1 MLKLYDT
8 LTREKRPF
16 VPLEPGKVRMYVCGP
31 TVYAEPHIGNF
42 RLFVMGDIVRRWLEY
57 RGYDVF
63 YVMNITD
70 IDDKTIRDSGREGV
84 SLKEFTER
92 YTRVFLQGLD
102 RMNIKRAT
110 LYPKATE
117 HIDDM
122 IRFIEGLLKK
132 GLAYV
137 ASDGVYYD
145 IDKFPGYGKL
155 SRIDLSKVRKTERML
170 ADEYDKESPQ
180 DFALW
185 KRSTPEELERGIY
198 YDSPWGPGRPG
209 WHIECSVMSQKYL
222 GETLDIHMGGEDLIF
237 PHHENEIA
245 QSEGLTGKPFV
256 RYWLHVAFLRIRG
269 EKMSKSLGN
278 IIRISEALREYSPD
292 ALRYFYLSAHY
303 RRQIDYTDEVMEG
316 AEAAVKRLGNTLSIV
331 EDALRQPDVKLSYG
345 AEEERFLREVKA
357 LRLRFEA
364 SMDDD
369 LDTHG
374 ALDALHA
381 MSRTLN
387 TYAEGRPNK
396 GVLLK
401 GYETYR
407 GLLNALGLLERRAE
421 ASELL
426 GKALSVL
433 IGVRERL
440 RAERRYDLS
449 DWIREELQGVGIIL
463 EDTPKGTRWRIE
475 T

>member
-1 MLKLYDT
+1 MKLYDT

-16 VPLEPGKVRMYVCGP
+16 IPLEPGRVRMYVCGP

-42 RLFVMGDIVRRWLEY
+42 RVFVMGDVVRRWLEY

-84 SLKEFTER
+84 TLKEFTER
-92 YTRVFLQGLD
+92 YTRLFLQGLE

-122 IRFIEGLLKK
+122 IRFIEGLLEK

-155 SRIDLSKVRKTERML
+155 SRIDLSKVRRTERML

-185 KRSTPEELERGIY
+185 KRSTPEELRRGIY

-256 RYWLHVAFLRIRG
+256 RYWLHVAFLKIRG

-278 IIRISEALREYSPD
+278 IIRISEALRDYSPD

-303 RRQIDYTDEVMEG
+303 RRQIDYTDEVMEA

-331 EDALRQPDVKLSYG
+331 EDALRQPEEKLSYG
-345 AEEERFLREVKA
+345 DEEQRFLEEIKT
-357 LRLRFEA
+357 LRHRFEA

-374 ALDALHA
+374 AIDALHA
-381 MSRTLN
+381 ISKTLN

-396 GVLLK
+396 GILLR
-401 GYETYR
+401 GYEVYR
-407 GLLNALGLLERRAE
+407 RLLSTLGLLERRGGE
-421 ASELL
+421 GELL
-426 GKALSVL
+426 ERALNL
-433 IGVRERL
+433 IVEVRERL
-440 RAERRYDLS
+440 RAERRYELS
-449 DWIREELQGVGIIL
+449 DWIREELRGIGVIL
-463 EDTPKGTRWRIE
+463 EDTAKGTRWRIE
-475 T
+475 A

>member
-1 MLKLYDT
+1 LLKLYDT

-42 RLFVMGDIVRRWLEY
+42 RVFIMGDVVRRWLEY
-57 RGYDVF
+57 KGYDVF

-84 SLKEFTER
+84 TLKEFTER
-92 YTRVFLQGLD
+92 YTKVFLQGLD

-122 IRFIEGLLKK
+122 IKFIEGLLKK

-170 ADEYDKESPQ
+170 TDEYDKESPQ

-185 KRSTPEELERGIY
+185 KRSTPEELRRGIY

-256 RYWLHVAFLRIRG
+256 RYWLHVAFLKIRG

-316 AEAAVKRLGNTLSIV
+316 AEAAVRRLGNTLSIV
-331 EDALRQPDVKLSYG
+331 EDALRQPEEKLGYDD
-345 AEEERFLREVKA
+345 EEQRFLEEIKT
-357 LRLRFEA
+357 LKHRFEA

-374 ALDALHA
+374 AIDALHA
-381 MSRTLN
+381 MSKTLN

-396 GVLLK
+396 GVLLR

-407 GLLNALGLLERRAE
+407 RLLSTLGLLERREE
-421 ASELL
+421 AGELL
-426 GKALSVL
+426 ERALNL
-433 IGVRERL
+433 IVEVRERL
-440 RAERRYDLS
+440 RAERRYELS
-449 DWIREELQGVGIIL
+449 DWIREELRSIGVIL

-475 T
+475 A

>member
-1 MLKLYDT
+1 LKLYDT

-16 VPLEPGKVRMYVCGP
+16 IPLEPGTVRMYVCGP

-42 RLFVMGDIVRRWLEY
+42 RVFVMGDVVRRWLEY

-84 SLKEFTER
+84 TLKEFTER
-92 YTRVFLQGLD
+92 YTRIFLQGLD

-117 HIDDM
+117 HIEDM

-145 IDKFPGYGKL
+145 IDKFPEYGKL

-185 KRSTPEELERGIY
+185 KRSTPEELQRGIY
-198 YDSPWGPGRPG
+198 YNSPWGPGRPG

-256 RYWLHVAFLRIRG
+256 RYWLHVAFLKIRG

-278 IIRISEALREYSPD
+278 IIRISEALRDYSPD

-316 AEAAVKRLGNTLSIV
+316 AEAAVRRLGNTLSIV
-331 EDALRQPDVKLSYG
+331 EDALRQPDAKLSYSN
-345 AEEERFLREVKA
+345 EEQRFLSEIKTLKRS
-357 LRLRFEA
+357 FEA

-387 TYAEGRPNK
+387 AYAEGRPNK

-401 GYETYR
+401 GYETYKT
-407 GLLNALGLLERRAE
+407 LLNTLGLLERRAE
-421 ASELL
+421 AGALL
-426 GKALSVL
+426 QRA
-433 IGVRERL
+433 IGVVAEVREKL

-449 DWIREELQGVGIIL
+449 DWIREELRGIGVIL

-475 T
+475 A

>member
-1 MLKLYDT
+1 LLKLYDT

-92 YTRVFLQGLD
+92 YTRIFLQGLD

-331 EDALRQPDVKLSYG
+331 EDALRQPDVKLGYG

>member
-1 MLKLYDT
+1 MLYDT
-8 LTREKRPF
+8 LTREKRAF
-16 VPLEPGKVRMYVCGP
+16 VPLEPGRVRMYVCGP

-42 RLFVMGDIVRRWLEY
+42 RVFVVGDIVRRWLEY

-84 SLKEFTER
+84 SLQEFTER
-92 YTRVFLQGLD
+92 YTKVFLEGLD
-102 RMNIKRAT
+102 RMDIKRAT

-117 HIDDM
+117 HIEDM
-122 IRFIEGLLKK
+122 IGFIEGLLKK
-132 GLAYV
+132 GLAYL

-145 IDKFPGYGKL
+145 IDKFPEYGKL
-155 SRIDLSKVRKTERML
+155 SRIDLSRVRKTERML
-170 ADEYDKESPQ
+170 ADEYDKESPH

-185 KRSTPEELERGIY
+185 KRSTEEELRRGIY
-198 YDSPWGPGRPG
+198 YESPWGPGRPG

-245 QSEGLTGKPFV
+245 QSEGLTGKTFV
-256 RYWLHVAFLRIRG
+256 RYWLHVAFLKIMG

-278 IIRISEALREYSPD
+278 IIRISEALSDYSAD

-303 RRQIDYTDEVMEG
+303 RRQIDYTEEVMEG

-331 EDALRQPDVKLSYG
+331 ENALRQQEEKLSYG
-345 AEEERFLREVKA
+345 DEERRFLGEIETLKQK
-357 LRLRFEA
+357 FEA

-381 MSRTLN
+381 ISRTLN
-387 TYAEGRPNK
+387 TYAEGKPNK

-401 GYETYR
+401 AYETYR
-407 GLLNALGLLERRAE
+407 RLLNPLGLLERRVDAG
-421 ASELL
+421 ELL
-426 GKALSVL
+426 EKAIS
-433 IGVRERL
+433 IIAGVREML
-440 RAERRYDLS
+440 RVERRYDLS
-449 DWIREELQGVGIIL
+449 DWIREELKEIGVIL
-463 EDTPKGTRWRIE
+463 EDTPKGARWRIE
-475 T
+475 V

>member
-42 RLFVMGDIVRRWLEY
+42 RVFVMGDVVRRWLEY

-84 SLKEFTER
+84 TLKEFTER
-92 YTRVFLQGLD
+92 YTRIFLQGLD

-122 IRFIEGLLKK
+122 IKFIEGLLKK

-185 KRSTPEELERGIY
+185 KRSTPEELRRGIY

-278 IIRISEALREYSPD
+278 IIRISEALRDYSPD

-316 AEAAVKRLGNTLSIV
+316 AEAAVRRLGNTLSIV
-331 EDALRQPDVKLSYG
+331 EDALRQPEEKLSYDD
-345 AEEERFLREVKA
+345 EEQRFLEEIKT
-357 LRLRFEA
+357 LKHRFEA

-374 ALDALHA
+374 AINALHA
-381 MSRTLN
+381 MSKTLN

-396 GVLLK
+396 GVLLR
-401 GYETYR
+401 GYEVYR
-407 GLLNALGLLERRAE
+407 RLLSTLGLLERREE
-421 ASELL
+421 AGELL
-426 GKALSVL
+426 ERALNL
-433 IGVRERL
+433 IVEVRERL
-440 RAERRYDLS
+440 RAERRYELS
-449 DWIREELQGVGIIL
+449 DWIREELRSIGVIL

-475 T
+475 A

>member
-1 MLKLYDT
+1 
-8 LTREKRPF
+8 
-16 VPLEPGKVRMYVCGP
+16 MYVCGP

-42 RLFVMGDIVRRWLEY
+42 RVFIMGDVVRRWLEY
-57 RGYDVF
+57 KGYDVF

-84 SLKEFTER
+84 TLKEFTER
-92 YTRVFLQGLD
+92 YTKVFLQGLD

-122 IRFIEGLLKK
+122 IKFIEGLLKK

-145 IDKFPGYGKL
+145 IDKFPEYGKL

-185 KRSTPEELERGIY
+185 KRSTPEELRRGIY

-256 RYWLHVAFLRIRG
+256 RYWLHVAFLKIRG

-316 AEAAVKRLGNTLSIV
+316 AEAAVRRLGNTLSIV
-331 EDALRQPDVKLSYG
+331 EDALRQPEEKLGYDD
-345 AEEERFLREVKA
+345 EEQRFLEEIKT
-357 LRLRFEA
+357 LKHRFEA

-374 ALDALHA
+374 AIDALHA
-381 MSRTLN
+381 MSKTLN

-396 GVLLK
+396 GVLLR

-407 GLLNALGLLERRAE
+407 RLLSTLGLLERREE
-421 ASELL
+421 AGELL
-426 GKALSVL
+426 ERALNL
-433 IGVRERL
+433 IVEVRERL
-440 RAERRYDLS
+440 RAERRYELS
-449 DWIREELQGVGIIL
+449 DWIREELRSIGVIL

-475 T
+475 A

>member
-1 MLKLYDT
+1 LLKLYDT

-331 EDALRQPDVKLSYG
+331 EDALRQPDVKLGYG

>member
-16 VPLEPGKVRMYVCGP
+16 VPLEPGRVRMYVCGP

-42 RLFVMGDIVRRWLEY
+42 RVFVMGDIVRRWLEY

-122 IRFIEGLLKK
+122 IKFIEGLLKK

-170 ADEYDKESPQ
+170 ADEYDKEAPQ

-278 IIRISEALREYSPD
+278 IIRIGEALREYSPD

-331 EDALRQPDVKLSYG
+331 EDALRQPDAKLSYG
-345 AEEERFLREVKA
+345 ADEERFLREVKA

-369 LDTHG
+369 LDAHG

-381 MSRTLN
+381 LSRTLN

-407 GLLNALGLLERRAE
+407 GLLNTLGLLERRAE
-421 ASELL
+421 TPELL
-426 GKALSVL
+426 EKALAVL
-433 IGVRERL
+433 IEVRERL

-449 DWIREELQGVGIIL
+449 DWIREELQGVGIVL

>member
-1 MLKLYDT
+1 MLYDT
-8 LTREKRPF
+8 LNREKRAF
-16 VPLEPGKVRMYVCGP
+16 VPVEPGRVRMYVCGP

-42 RLFVMGDIVRRWLEY
+42 RVFVMGDLVRRWLEY

-102 RMNIKRAT
+102 RLNIKRAT

-122 IRFIEGLLKK
+122 IGFIEGLLKK
-132 GLAYV
+132 GLAYL
-137 ASDGVYYD
+137 ASDGIYYD
-145 IDKFPGYGKL
+145 IDKFPEYGKL

-185 KRSTPEELERGIY
+185 KRSTPEELRRGIY
-198 YDSPWGPGRPG
+198 YNSPWGPGRPG

-256 RYWLHVAFLRIRG
+256 RYWLHVAFLKIRG

-278 IIRISEALREYSPD
+278 IIRISEALRGYSAD

-303 RRQIDYTDEVMEG
+303 RRQIDYTEEVMEG
-316 AEAAVKRLGNTLSIV
+316 AEAAVRRLGNALTIV
-331 EDALRQPDVKLSYG
+331 EDALRQQEEKLSYG
-345 AEEERFLREVKA
+345 DEERRFLKDIQT
-357 LRLRFEA
+357 LRLEFEA

-387 TYAEGRPNK
+387 TYAEERPNK

-401 GYETYR
+401 AYETYR
-407 GLLNALGLLERRAE
+407 RLLNTLGLLERRVEAGELLEKALGIVAE
-421 ASELL
+421 A
-426 GKALSVL
+426 
-433 IGVRERL
+433 REKL

-449 DWIREELQGVGIIL
+449 DWIREELRGMGVIL
-463 EDTPKGTRWRIE
+463 EDTPRGTRWRIE

>member
-1 MLKLYDT
+1 MKLYDT

-16 VPLEPGKVRMYVCGP
+16 IPLEPGKVRMYVCGP

-42 RLFVMGDIVRRWLEY
+42 RVFVMGDVVRRWLEY

-84 SLKEFTER
+84 TLKEFTER
-92 YTRVFLQGLD
+92 YTRIFLQGLD

-117 HIDDM
+117 HIEDM

-145 IDKFPGYGKL
+145 IDKFPEYGKL

-185 KRSTPEELERGIY
+185 KRSTPEELQRGIY
-198 YDSPWGPGRPG
+198 YNSPWGPGRPG

-256 RYWLHVAFLRIRG
+256 RYWLHVAFLKIRG

-278 IIRISEALREYSPD
+278 IIRISEALRDYSPD

-316 AEAAVKRLGNTLSIV
+316 AEAAVRRLGNTLSIV
-331 EDALRQPDVKLSYG
+331 EDALRQPDAKLSYSN
-345 AEEERFLREVKA
+345 EEQRFLSEIKTLKRS
-357 LRLRFEA
+357 FEA

-387 TYAEGRPNK
+387 AYAEGRPNK

-401 GYETYR
+401 GYETYKT
-407 GLLNALGLLERRAE
+407 LLNTLGLLERRAE
-421 ASELL
+421 AGALL
-426 GKALSVL
+426 QRA
-433 IGVRERL
+433 IGVVAEVREKL

-449 DWIREELQGVGIIL
+449 DWIREELRGIGVIL

-475 T
+475 A

>member
-92 YTRVFLQGLD
+92 YTRIFLQGLD

-278 IIRISEALREYSPD
+278 IIRISEALREHSPD

-345 AEEERFLREVKA
+345 AEEERFLKEVKA
-357 LRLRFEA
+357 LKRRFEA

-401 GYETYR
+401 GYEAYR
-407 GLLNALGLLERRAE
+407 GLLNTLGLLERRAE
-421 ASELL
+421 APELL
-426 GKALSVL
+426 EKALSVL
-433 IGVRERL
+433 IEVRERL

-449 DWIREELQGVGIIL
+449 DWIREELQGVGIVL